1 MKAPKIYIAILG
13 LLCSSSCVYAQ
24 TDTRSNGQI
33 YNSVVGTNSEPVI
46 YNAVNLNSY
55 ELLTTNIQ
63 VSKENNLQ
71 KVVFS
76 PFKLFEKISP
86 LLRETKVNLAQ
97 KDGISTIGIGF
108 GFDSSNPLRARNDK
122 FLQQINLTIPVKG
135 TDETEYEY
143 QARVAQKESSIDA
156 AYANA
161 YMQMQKNSFK
171 FTVGYNAS
179 LFELIG
185 GDKVDLDKDDVI
197 DNQYSLQ
204 SHNFSAGLT
213 YVFTLKTAINVTGH
227 YSTKFATAKGD
238 EKRAG
243 YAGGSL
249 SFAQQIVVLKRN
261 YMVSPEYLKNLFIPS
276 IVAGASMEYQK
287 VVSNEKFAKDG
298 ITKVFA
304 ITPFLD
310 FKINAKNQFRIGI
323 PIKKYSGIKEETSFG
338 PFVQWTLQFAG
349 IE

>member
-1 MKAPKIYIAILG
+1 MKNSKICPLV
-13 LLCSSSCVYAQ
+13 LLLSISICSVRAQ
-24 TDTRSNGQI
+24 SDNRSNGQI

-76 PFKLFEKISP
+76 PFKLLERVSP
-86 LLRETKVNLAQ
+86 MFRETKVNLAQ

-108 GFDSSNPLRARNDK
+108 GFDSSNPSRPRNDK
-122 FLQQINLTIPVKG
+122 FLQQIDITIPIK
-135 TDETEYEY
+135 DSNETEYEY

-161 YMQMQKNSFK
+161 YMQMQKNSYK
-171 FTVGYNAS
+171 FTLGYNAS

-185 GDKVDLDKDDVI
+185 GDKVDLDKDDII
-197 DNQYSLQ
+197 DNEYSLQ

-213 YVFTLKTAINVTGH
+213 YVFTLKTAINITGH
-227 YSTKFATAKGD
+227 YSTKLASAKGD

-261 YMVSPEYLKNLFIPS
+261 YMISPEYIKNLFIPS
-276 IVAGASMEYQK
+276 IVAGASIEYQEA
-287 VVSNEKFAKDG
+287 VSNKKFAKDG
-298 ITKVFA
+298 ITKALA

-310 FKINAKNQFRIGI
+310 FKINPKNQFRIGI
-323 PIKKYSGIKEETSFG
+323 PIKKYSGFKDETSFG